1 MSVENKIDVDLFKV
15 IFRAMTKS
23 DNLEI
28 MTDHI
33 AQLLVGTLEIKGAM
47 IFALNPESQELEILS
62 NFGLSMN
69 YVHKGPVLS
78 DKSIAADTASEKP
91 IVICDINNT
100 DLLQYPENAKE
111 EGIGAIVSIPIL
123 FGEKNIGALRL
134 YSSEVWDISEHDVDS
149 LLIVA
154 ETIGLAM
161 TYTRVLMAFKK
172 IRYTLND
179 TQGLW
184 MLE

>member
-15 IFRAMTKS
+15 ISGAMTQS

-28 MTDHI
+28 MTDNI
-33 AQLLVGTLEIKGAM
+33 TQLLVGALEIKGAM
-47 IFALNPESQELEILS
+47 IFVLNSESQELEILS
-62 NFGLSMN
+62 NFGLSMH

-78 DKSIAADTASEKP
+78 DKSIANTPDEKP
-91 IVICDINNT
+91 IVIPDVNNT

-123 FGEKNIGALRL
+123 FAGKNIGALRL
-134 YSSEVWDISEHDVDS
+134 YSSEVWNISEHDVDS

-154 ETIGLAM
+154 EFIGLAM
-161 TYTRVLMAFKK
+161 TYTRVLKALKK
-172 IRYTLND
+172 IRYTLDD